1 MLKNPAYCGERSLRE
16 TGGLVASLLN
26 VAHWLRFRCS
36 LLGRPSRFGLAR
48 LATAGVFNSPL
59 GARPRNRRK
68 RGEPMGE
75 RERQGPPPTTE
86 RCPKQ
91 PPPGGRAHPPP

>member
-36 LLGRPSRFGLAR
+36 LLGRPSRFGLTR
-48 LATAGVFNSPL
+48 LATAGFFSSLLVVVQVVDSNPL
-59 GARPRNRRK
+59 GLEV
-68 RGEPMGE
+68 GDHLV
-75 RERQGPPPTTE
+75 QVVDW
-86 RCPKQ
+86 
-91 PPPGGRAHPPP
+91 